1 MKGITKTQK
10 SVLLV
15 VTLTSF
21 MGPFLISSVNVAL
34 PAIEKELQ
42 LNAISLSWIM
52 TSFLLSSGIFLL
64 LAGRWADF
72 LGHKKMFKA
81 GTVIFLLFTF
91 LCSFSKSGTLLITL
105 RFLQGTGAAMLM
117 ATGPAILVREFPKER
132 RGAVL
137 GFTVSAVYIG
147 LAVGPTA
154 GGFITFYLGWQAI
167 FFISSLLGLLVM
179 VVAIIYLGTDKIKS
193 DTSLLDYKGAL
204 IYALALASMVYGS
217 SVVKTLLGQII
228 LTGGVLLLI
237 LFIWQQGKSTVAFFP
252 VKEFKVNRLFAFS
265 NFAALINYSAT
276 FAIVFLIS
284 LYLQKVLDF
293 SPRTAGSILIAQ
305 PMVMAF
311 LSPIAGKL
319 SDKYEPRLLA
329 STGMLICSIGLGL
342 FILLNAQSSVFFII
356 GNLAFIGFG
365 FALFSSPNMNT
376 IMSSVEQ
383 SKAGLASGISATM
396 RVLGQ
401 ILSMTIAT
409 AIFALFFNKQS
420 ITNIDIDVFLKGTK
434 VAFVIFSILSFTGV
448 YFSYN
453 RGKLH

>member
-1 MKGITKTQK
+1 M
-10 SVLLV
+10 
-15 VTLTSF
+15 
-21 MGPFLISSVNVAL
+21 AL
-34 PAIEKELQ
+34 PAIEKQLQ

-81 GTVIFLLFTF
+81 GTIIFLLFTF
-91 LCSFSKSGTLLITL
+91 LCSFSDSGALLITL

-117 ATGPAILVREFPKER
+117 ATGPAILVREFPKEK

-137 GFTVSAVYIG
+137 GITVSAVYIG

-154 GGFITFYLGWQAI
+154 GGFITYYWGWQAI
-167 FFISSLLGLLVM
+167 FIISSMLGLLVM
-179 VVAIIYLGTDKIKS
+179 IVAIIYLGTDHIKS
-193 DTSLLDYKGAL
+193 DTSQLDYKGAL
-204 IYALALASMVYGS
+204 MYALALAAMVYGS
-217 SVVKTLLGQII
+217 SVIKTLLGQMI
-228 LTGGVLLLI
+228 LSSGVLLLV
-237 LFIWQQGKSTVAFFP
+237 LFIWQQGKSTIAFFP

-265 NFAALINYSAT
+265 NLAALINYSAT

-284 LYLQKVLDF
+284 LYLQKVLGF

-305 PMVMAF
+305 PVIMAL
-311 LSPIAGKL
+311 LSPIAGRL
-319 SDKYEPRLLA
+319 SDKYEPRQLA
-329 STGMLICSIGLGL
+329 SAGMLICSIGLGL
-342 FILLNAQSSVFFII
+342 FIHLNAQSSVCFII
-356 GNLAFIGFG
+356 ANLAFIGLG

-383 SKAGLASGISATM
+383 NKAGMASGISATM

-409 AIFALFFNKQS
+409 ALFAMFFNKQS
-420 ITNIDIDVFLKGTK
+420 INQIDIDIFLKGMK
-434 VAFVIFSILSFTGV
+434 VAFVIFSLLSFTGV